1 MKKKIVAA
9 GIALAGCLLAGCS
22 DGMPD
27 PVGISYD
34 FNYAQVRLPDGT
46 IVEGECE
53 TWSRAN
59 NGSDRLRVTIDGIDY
74 VGSYNNI
81 MLFSEKPPVLD
92 EGGVTEK

>member
-9 GIALAGCLLAGCS
+9 GIALSGCLLVGWS
-22 DGMPD
+22 GGMPD
-27 PVGISYD
+27 LMDASHGFD
-34 FNYAQVRLPDGT
+34 YAQVRLPDGT

-53 TWSRAN
+53 TWYRDDKKS
-59 NGSDRLRVTIDGIDY
+59 GRLRVTIDGIDY

-81 MLFSEKPPVLD
+81 MLFSEKPSVLD

>member
-9 GIALAGCLLAGCS
+9 GIALAGCLLVGCS
-22 DGMPD
+22 DGTPD
-27 PVGISYD
+27 LMGVSYD
-34 FNYAQVRLPDGT
+34 FDYAQVRLPDGT

-53 TWSRAN
+53 TWYRDD

-74 VGSYNNI
+74 IGSYNNI